1 MLVEQSR
8 AMGGLSLFG
17 NMGGYIGIFLGVAL
31 MQLPDFLEYINRR
44 FRNFMKINSSNYSY
58 NASEMSLQ

>member
-31 MQLPDFLEYINRR
+31 MQLPDFLEYIVTRIR
-44 FRNFMKINSSNYSY
+44 KFMKLNH
-58 NASEMSLQ
+58 SLNETLGYK

>member
-31 MQLPDFLEYINRR
+31 MQLPDFLEYIVTRIR
-44 FRNFMKINSSNYSY
+44 KIMKLNH
-58 NASEMSLQ
+58 SLNETFGYK

>member
-44 FRNFMKINSSNYSY
+44 FRNFMKLNKSNYSY
-58 NASEMSLQ
+58 SASEMSLQ

>member
-31 MQLPDFLEYINRR
+31 MQLPDLLAYFISR
-44 FRNFMKINSSNYSY
+44 FRKLMMLNHDDYAY
-58 NASEMSLQ
+58 EG

>member
-17 NMGGYIGIFLGVAL
+17 NLGGYIGIFLGVAL
-31 MQLPDFLEYINRR
+31 MQLPDLLAYLISR
-44 FRNFMKINSSNYSY
+44 FRKFIKLNHDNYAY
-58 NASEMSLQ
+58 NG